1 MIVEIFKTNVNY
13 LLDAELLVRQIEG
26 AFPSYTAS
34 FDLED
39 CDRILRVESRS
50 GFLKNNLIIDIL
62 KYNNFSAEVL
72 NDEIVVKTGRISKI
86 HLQ

>member
-1 MIVEIFKTNVNY
+1 MIVEVFKTNVNY
-13 LLDAELLVRQIEG
+13 LLDAELLVRQIESS
-26 AFPSYTAS
+26 FPAYSAS

-50 GFLKNNLIIDIL
+50 GVLKNEFIIDIL

-72 NDEIVVKTGRISKI
+72 NDEIVVKAGRISKMQ
-86 HLQ
+86 L

>member
-1 MIVEIFKTNVNY
+1 MIVEVFKTNVNY
-13 LLDAELLVRQIEG
+13 LLDAELLVRQIESS
-26 AFPSYTAS
+26 FPSYSAS

-72 NDEIVVKTGRISKI
+72 KDEIVVKTSGISKM
-86 HLQ
+86 QF